1 MSEPLGLSYLL
12 PLRWTEERNLA
23 ELSAYLRFLAARC
36 EVVVV
41 DASPPELARR
51 HRTAWGSTVRALPP
65 SPDLGAL
72 NGKARGVLTGVPL
85 CAHERVV
92 IADDDVRY
100 EDAALR
106 RMSRLL
112 DDADLVRPQNYFDP
126 RPWHARWDTARSLV
140 NRALGADYP
149 GTLGVRRSRFLEMGG
164 YDGDVLFENL
174 ELIRTVRAAGGRVA
188 SVKDSHH
195 PVVGDITLT
204 YNRMELPAETGLTI
218 MTYVA
223 EPGSKSAQALG
234 LLGSWTATLEQAESA
249 GERSVRTIG
258 LAERLVDEHG
268 EVFDEAR

>member
-65 SPDLGAL
+65 RPDLGAL

-149 GTLGVRRSRFLEMGG
+149 GTLGVRRSRFLEWAATTTTCSS
-164 YDGDVLFENL
+164 
-174 ELIRTVRAAGGRVA
+174 RT
-188 SVKDSHH
+188 SS
-195 PVVGDITLT
+195 
-204 YNRMELPAETGLTI
+204 
-218 MTYVA
+218 
-223 EPGSKSAQALG
+223 
-234 LLGSWTATLEQAESA
+234 
-249 GERSVRTIG
+249 
-258 LAERLVDEHG
+258 
-268 EVFDEAR
+268 